1 MEEKQEQKFQQM
13 TETPAGRL
21 ICHLALPCIISMLVT
36 AFYNMADTFFVGMLQ
51 SNSATAAVGVVFSLM
66 AVLQAIG
73 FFFGHGSGNFISR
86 ELGRHHYEEA
96 SNMAATGFF
105 SALFSGLVLCILG
118 QIFLEPLAYLL
129 GSTDTIL
136 PYSTAYLRVILLG
149 APWMTASLVLELTL
163 DSTPLSQELEAYMQ
177 ALCRYT
183 DKLTLR
189 TDGTAQDAPCVRVC
203 RADSTWT
210 GLAFHGVP
218 GGHEFTSFVLGLYNA
233 AGPGQALDEATMA
246 AIQAIQQPTD
256 LQILVSLSCTMCP
269 ELVTA
274 AQRLAA
280 ANPHITAQAYD
291 LNHFPALRDQYKV
304 MSVPCLVVNH
314 GQQVSFG
321 KKSIAQLL
329 DLLS

>member
-1 MEEKQEQKFQQM
+1 MSFVHLHVHSEYSLLDGACRIDGLVARAKALGAEACAFGDIDIPDHRQWDEERCAA
-13 TETPAGRL
+13 AGLSCLLPLWGEGRAALAREGVGAGFRAVIKLVRL
-21 ICHLALPCIISMLVT
+21 DCLDVS
-36 AFYNMADTFFVGMLQ
+36 F
-51 SNSATAAVGVVFSLM
+51 
-66 AVLQAIG
+66 
-73 FFFGHGSGNFISR
+73 
-86 ELGRHHYEEA
+86 LGR
-96 SNMAATGFF
+96 T
-105 SALFSGLVLCILG
+105 
-118 QIFLEPLAYLL
+118 
-129 GSTDTIL
+129 
-136 PYSTAYLRVILLG
+136 
-149 APWMTASLVLELTL
+149 
-163 DSTPLSQELEAYMQ
+163 
-177 ALCRYT
+177 
-183 DKLTLR
+183 
-189 TDGTAQDAPCVRVC
+189 
-203 RADSTWT
+203 
-210 GLAFHGVP
+210 
-218 GGHEFTSFVLGLYNA
+218 
-233 AGPGQALDEATMA
+233 LDEATLA

>member
-1 MEEKQEQKFQQM
+1 
-13 TETPAGRL
+13 
-21 ICHLALPCIISMLVT
+21 
-36 AFYNMADTFFVGMLQ
+36 
-51 SNSATAAVGVVFSLM
+51 
-66 AVLQAIG
+66 
-73 FFFGHGSGNFISR
+73 
-86 ELGRHHYEEA
+86 
-96 SNMAATGFF
+96 
-105 SALFSGLVLCILG
+105 
-118 QIFLEPLAYLL
+118 
-129 GSTDTIL
+129 
-136 PYSTAYLRVILLG
+136 
-149 APWMTASLVLELTL
+149 
-163 DSTPLSQELEAYMQ
+163 MQ

-210 GLAFHGVP
+210 GLAFHGCRGSRVHLLCP
-218 GGHEFTSFVLGLYNA
+218 GPLQRRR
-233 AGPGQALDEATMA
+233 PGQALDEATTA

>member
-1 MEEKQEQKFQQM
+1 MGDGALAATELEKYAAAAQQR
-13 TETPAGRL
+13 TGLRPQAPQAAPPAGAQTSQGQGTEAGGL
-21 ICHLALPCIISMLVT
+21 FPPE
-36 AFYNMADTFFVGMLQ
+36 MAAQLQ
-51 SNSATAAVGVVFSLM
+51 TVFS
-66 AVLQAIG
+66 
-73 FFFGHGSGNFISR
+73 R
-86 ELGRHHYEEA
+86 
-96 SNMAATGFF
+96 
-105 SALFSGLVLCILG
+105 
-118 QIFLEPLAYLL
+118 
-129 GSTDTIL
+129 
-136 PYSTAYLRVILLG
+136 
-149 APWMTASLVLELTL
+149 MTASLVLELTL
-163 DSTPLSQELEAYMQ
+163 DSTPLSQELRPI
-177 ALCRYT
+177 CRPCAGT
-183 DKLTLR
+183 R
-189 TDGTAQDAPCVRVC
+189 TSSPSAPTVPPRTPPASGCAGPTAPGPAWP
-203 RADSTWT
+203 ST
-210 GLAFHGVP
+210 GCP

-233 AGPGQALDEATMA
+233 AGPGQALDEATTA

>member
-1 MEEKQEQKFQQM
+1 
-13 TETPAGRL
+13 
-21 ICHLALPCIISMLVT
+21 
-36 AFYNMADTFFVGMLQ
+36 
-51 SNSATAAVGVVFSLM
+51 
-66 AVLQAIG
+66 
-73 FFFGHGSGNFISR
+73 
-86 ELGRHHYEEA
+86 
-96 SNMAATGFF
+96 MAATGFF

>member
-1 MEEKQEQKFQQM
+1 MCFAAAAAQQR
-13 TETPAGRL
+13 TGLRPQAPQAAPPAGAQTAQGQGTEAGGLFPPEMAARL
-21 ICHLALPCIISMLVT
+21 QT
-36 AFYNMADTFFVGMLQ
+36 
-51 SNSATAAVGVVFSLM
+51 VFS
-66 AVLQAIG
+66 
-73 FFFGHGSGNFISR
+73 R
-86 ELGRHHYEEA
+86 
-96 SNMAATGFF
+96 
-105 SALFSGLVLCILG
+105 
-118 QIFLEPLAYLL
+118 
-129 GSTDTIL
+129 
-136 PYSTAYLRVILLG
+136 
-149 APWMTASLVLELTL
+149 MTASLVLELTL